1 MPQEQQKIQITMLPE
16 VQRGFYANLARILH
30 TQEEFVLDFL
40 NIVPP
45 TGIAG
50 SRVFMSPGHAKRLAE
65 ALADN
70 IRKYEEQYGKI
81 DIAKEPVASSQEIGF
96 ASKQ

>member
-1 MPQEQQKIQITMLPE
+1 MNQPEQKIQVNISPA
-16 VQRGFYANLARILH
+16 VQAGFYANMARILH
-30 TQEEFVLDFL
+30 TQEEFVLDFM

-45 TGIAG
+45 AGIVG
-50 SRVFMSPGHAKRLAE
+50 SRVFMSPGHIKRLAE
-65 ALADN
+65 ALQDN

-81 DIAKEPVASSQEIGF
+81 DIAKEPVASTEEIGF

>member
-1 MPQEQQKIQITMLPE
+1 MPQEEQKIQVTMLPK
-16 VQRGFYANLARILH
+16 VQRGFYSNMARILH

-45 TGIAG
+45 TGIVG
-50 SRVFMSPGHAKRLAE
+50 SRVFMSPGHIKRLAE
-65 ALADN
+65 ALQDN

-81 DIAKEPVASSQEIGF
+81 DVAKEPAVSGEIGF
-96 ASKQ
+96 ESKQ